1 MTKKR
6 LKEYKVICEEIDS
19 LKIQL
24 SEKNEQDQESKL
36 NQLLKDRKA
45 EKLEIEK
52 FISDIEDVTTRLIF
66 RYIFLDHLTQLQ
78 AGRKI
83 CMDQSVIS
91 RRITKYLDLIPDE
104 KIHLS
109 TKNTIIEQEKYS
121 HLLPTKYGYMQFVYR
136 TQM

>member
-6 LKEYKVICEEIDS
+6 LKEYKIICEEIDS

-24 SEKNEQDQESKL
+24 SEKNEQDQEPKL
-36 NQLLKDRKA
+36 NLLLEERIA

-52 FISDIEDVTTRLIF
+52 FIADIEDVTTRLIF
-66 RYIFLDHLTQLQ
+66 RYIFLNHMTQLQ
-78 AGRKI
+78 VGRKI
-83 CMDQSVIS
+83 CIDQSVIS
-91 RRITKYLDLIPDE
+91 RRITKYLDLVPDE
-104 KIHLS
+104 KIHLN

-136 TQM
+136 SQM

>member
-6 LKEYKVICEEIDS
+6 LKEYKIICEEIDS
-19 LKIQL
+19 LKIRL
-24 SEKNEQDQESKL
+24 SEKNEQDQEPKL
-36 NQLLKDRKA
+36 NLLLEERIA

-52 FISDIEDVTTRLIF
+52 FIADIEDVTTRLIF

-78 AGRKI
+78 AGRKT

-109 TKNTIIEQEKYS
+109 TKNTSIEQEKYS

-136 TQM
+136 SQM